1 MTGVCRV
8 LRKGLVRATLGL
20 ESLVAD
26 KVRFFNVVKS
36 IVTGVSGGVVHVV
49 VVSHE
54 LAVKR
59 GRLVVLDTLFVE
71 GIENGT
77 VGKLASKRNGIVT
90 VLFLRLVLKGKGRKK
105 RGGMAFRTTALVES
119 HFPRVFI
126 IGVRFK
132 EINTATAVVAH
143 KGNIAG
149 NHHVVAL
156 GDNGLEVK
164 GEMPEMRLVRRIV
177 AKNKVGISNSSE
189 PSIGARTPALNMFKL
204 EKWAPTSQ
212 CQNNTYITTAE
223 PI

>member
-59 GRLVVLDTLFVE
+59 GRLVVLDTRFVE

-105 RGGMAFRTTALVES
+105 RGGMAFRATALVES
-119 HFPRVFI
+119 LLPRI
-126 IGVRFK
+126 E

-164 GEMPEMRLVRRIV
+164 GEMPEMRLVRRVV
-177 AKNKVGISNSSE
+177 AKNKIGISNSSE
-189 PSIGARTPALNMFKL
+189 TSIGARTPALNMFRL